1 MDSLGFI
8 KHKSGWAALPWPGCR
23 NEDCVFVPPFEEE
36 ITFPLVPLWLMAVG
50 CCAHRKGR
58 CPLIQTIWA
67 GSVVRHRLSNILWL
81 NQFPDDCSFV
91 DGGVALIGGDG
102 RRFCDCAGKKIK
114 HWDRRFYCCIIIAV
128 IFGLWPSHHSYLTF
142 TEHRSLRLQ
151 TFPLIIPRCCSVAMK
166 ICLMTTFAPTA
177 CLMPSKD
184 HS

>member
-81 NQFPDDCSFV
+81 NQSPDDCSFV
-91 DGGVALIGGDG
+91 DGGVALIGGW
-102 RRFCDCAGKKIK
+102 RQTLLWLCRKKNK
-114 HWDRRFYCCIIIAV
+114 ALRQTFLLLHYYCCN
-128 IFGLWPSHHSYLTF
+128 FW
-142 TEHRSLRLQ
+142 
-151 TFPLIIPRCCSVAMK
+151 SVAQPSFISEVYRTQK
-166 ICLMTTFAPTA
+166 LAFANFPTHHPPLLQ
-177 CLMPSKD
+177 CGYENMPHDNLCAHCVSYAL
-184 HS
+184 